1 MKLTVETDPALTE
14 TEIII
19 HCAKQDK
26 QLERLIWQ
34 IRQCAFVFHGK
45 SEKGVSYYVCL
56 FPDYA
61 EKAQRFLICGS
72 SFL

>member
-1 MKLTVETDPALTE
+1 VKLTVETDPALTE

-26 QLERLIWQ
+26 QLERLIRQ

-45 SEKGVSYYVCL
+45 SERESRTM
-56 FPDYA
+56 YA
-61 EKAQRFLICGS
+61 FFLTMQKKPKDS
-72 SFL
+72 